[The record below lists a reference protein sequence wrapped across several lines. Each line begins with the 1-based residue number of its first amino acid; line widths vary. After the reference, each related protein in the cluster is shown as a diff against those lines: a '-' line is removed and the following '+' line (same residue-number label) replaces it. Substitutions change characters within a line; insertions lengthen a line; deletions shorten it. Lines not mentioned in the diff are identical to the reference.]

1 MQYILITTMFCTNFN
16 KNNLIHQKIIINF
29 LLINKSKIAPLLP
42 YQSIYY
48 GIKFIKT
55 LINKSL

>member
-29 LLINKSKIAPLLP
+29 LLINKLKIASLLS
-42 YQSIYY
+42 Y
-48 GIKFIKT
+48 
-55 LINKSL
+55 